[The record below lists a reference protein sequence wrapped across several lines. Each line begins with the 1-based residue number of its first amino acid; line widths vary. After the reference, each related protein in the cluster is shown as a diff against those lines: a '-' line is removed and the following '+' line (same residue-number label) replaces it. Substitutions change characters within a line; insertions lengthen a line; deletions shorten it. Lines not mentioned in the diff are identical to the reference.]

1 MKKNLNVYF
10 KLLYKIFDEC
20 MRYKKCMDAKFFT
33 QKVLLCFIYKFLSKI
48 ERNLFFLSLHI
59 LWKGFLM
66 GKDWY
71 FYKI

>member
-33 QKVLLCFIYKFLSKI
+33 QKVLLCLIFFLYDYFF
-48 ERNLFFLSLHI
+48 LFFI
-59 LWKGFLM
+59 
-66 GKDWY
+66 
-71 FYKI
+71 